1 MQRSECTQ
9 QSAGKLR
16 PVWDVTC
23 RAAPSLLRVKRVIS
37 RRHRA
42 LPRAAKLAVA
52 AVVLLCQA
60 TAWVHAA
67 ATPHVT
73 CLEHGESVHME
84 PGAGSHDAGRLAL
97 STPRPESATHSHE
110 HCGLQGQRTISAT
123 APTRIHARV
132 SFAVA
137 TGPAPAA
144 IPLALRLLCL
154 APKTSPPRAP
164 AA

>member
-9 QSAGKLR
+9 R
-16 PVWDVTC
+16 PDGEARRCGT
-23 RAAPSLLRVKRVIS
+23 SLVARRLPCYALRVIPPRG
-37 RRHRA
+37 RA
-42 LPRAAKLAVA
+42 HPSAAKLAVA

-67 ATPHVT
+67 ATPHVI

-84 PGAGSHDAGRLAL
+84 PGAAGHDAERLTL
-97 STPRPESATHSHE
+97 SVPRPESTTHAHE
-110 HCGLQGQRTISAT
+110 HCGLQGQRTTSAT
-123 APTRIHARV
+123 APARL
-132 SFAVA
+132 SLRATFAVA
-137 TGPAPAA
+137 PAAAPAA
-144 IPLALRLLCL
+144 IPLALQILRL